1 VEGLLVG
8 QLMDGFPPSTDEQVT
23 LANWR
28 TYPYMRWSFQHV
40 RELVPS
46 AEIANDP
53 DEVEQLSFGQ
63 ADFVGLRIDGGGA
76 ELTLDEFLERSNT
89 DGIVVLHRGAIVLE
103 RYMNGMAPRTPHT
116 PDVRLKV
123 SARSRCRYSCSE
135 GRAST

>member
-63 ADFVGLRIDGGGA
+63 ADANRRRGCRADPRRI
-76 ELTLDEFLERSNT
+76 
-89 DGIVVLHRGAIVLE
+89 
-103 RYMNGMAPRTPHT
+103 P
-116 PDVRLKV
+116 
-123 SARSRCRYSCSE
+123 
-135 GRAST
+135 